1 MLNKNILKGKIS
13 VCKRLTKNEENM
25 PKKSSWDW
33 TKRFPPWKS
42 LCLPSQAE
50 AKRPPVHTEAEKRR
64 GRQRRPLNVQNTA
77 SMNVYSLYRG
87 FNVVVRDLSIP
98 ALTP

>member
-1 MLNKNILKGKIS
+1 MRRICLK
-13 VCKRLTKNEENM
+13 RAAETE
-25 PKKSSWDW
+25 PKGFLRGRVSAYRHKL
-33 TKRFPPWKS
+33 R
-42 LCLPSQAE
+42 QN
-50 AKRPPVHTEAEKRR
+50 VHTEAEKRR